1 MGHLSRYLALVHK
14 FKVITIESEGHH
26 KIRAEQFDK
35 LVVSYFF
42 IDLPISFYFIVLTTL
57 IYFLGGGGWEPLRST

>member
-26 KIRAEQFDK
+26 KIRAEQFDQ
-35 LVVSYFF
+35 LVVYYFF
-42 IDLPISFYFIVLTTL
+42 IDLPISFDFIALTNL
-57 IYFLGGGGWEPLRST
+57 DLLSERGGGGVGDL